1 MGQIEQGLE
10 RALRTRRVPSSSEAR
25 LRFLLATH
33 QGSTWRVAAVLG
45 VSQRTV
51 QRWVTRKPGARRPSG
66 PLQVGAIG
74 EAVLARWQ
82 PRVRAR
88 RRARAEAEGF
98 VFHTRARFGFAAPAG
113 SSDDPRVRW
122 ITQYLPGEV
131 ARELFVA
138 RNVGAGEQQQLVILA
153 ARWGTPIS
161 ATGADAVMACISPSL
176 TWSSPS
182 SRSGDLL
189 AAGNPRGRW
198 SQHCVVLLG
207 FLLFAPVPL
216 DAVGPPGGGRLRR
229 AQPGRLSQAQ
239 QMRTVPGRSE
249 ECLIVAGCEAGEAGR
264 GPQEDARPAG
274 YGVGGAAVGVA
285 GAVVQASVAAASS

>member
-10 RALRTRRVPSSSEAR
+10 HALRTRPVPSSSEAR

-33 QGSTWRVAAVLG
+33 QGSTRRVAAVLG

-51 QRWVTRKPGARRPSG
+51 QRWVTRKPGARRPPG
-66 PLQVGAIG
+66 PLQVGAIE

-131 ARELFVA
+131 ARELF
-138 RNVGAGEQQQLVILA
+138 A
-153 ARWGTPIS
+153 A
-161 ATGADAVMACISPSL
+161 
-176 TWSSPS
+176 
-182 SRSGDLL
+182 
-189 AAGNPRGRW
+189 
-198 SQHCVVLLG
+198 
-207 FLLFAPVPL
+207 
-216 DAVGPPGGGRLRR
+216 
-229 AQPGRLSQAQ
+229 PGR
-239 QMRTVPGRSE
+239 R
-249 ECLIVAGCEAGEAGR
+249 R
-264 GPQEDARPAG
+264 G
-274 YGVGGAAVGVA
+274 
-285 GAVVQASVAAASS
+285 